1 MIHQRRRTDS
11 EEIDELLVSEPD
23 SQNKR
28 ILVILSKLSKNIDQ
42 TTEHIERT
50 AGAVDALET
59 SIFDKLKEH
68 DVKIDLHD
76 DAVLRS
82 ANSWWWIKAIVSVV
96 AGVVGTVSYMAFN
109 QIKDIY
115 TMSNETRT
123 YVQTKIPPDLSMS
136 IDTHKRLI
144 SQISELNDE
153 VIVLKDEVEG
163 ISSSVDVIKKKKVFR
178 ISK

>member
-42 TTEHIERT
+42 TSENVQRT

-59 SIFDKLKEH
+59 SVFEKIKEH
-68 DVKIDLHD
+68 AIKIDQHD
-76 DAVLRS
+76 DAVLKGT
-82 ANSWWWIKAIVSVV
+82 NSWWWVKLISSVLGSAIVGISIV
-96 AGVVGTVSYMAFN
+96 AFN

-115 TMSNETRT
+115 TMTNDTKTFVE
-123 YVQTKIPPDLSMS
+123 TKIPPDISMS
-136 IDTHKRLI
+136 IESQKKLI
-144 SQISELNDE
+144 AQIHDMDDE
-153 VIVLKDEVEG
+153 IMVLKEEVEQ
-163 ISSSVDVIKKKKVFR
+163 IASSIDIIKNKKVFK